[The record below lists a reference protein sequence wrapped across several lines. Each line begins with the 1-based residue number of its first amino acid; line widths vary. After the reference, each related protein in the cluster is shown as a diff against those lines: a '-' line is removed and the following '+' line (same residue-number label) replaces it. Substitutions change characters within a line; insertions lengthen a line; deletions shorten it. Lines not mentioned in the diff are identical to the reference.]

1 MQYAI
6 VSPKAE
12 PLELG
17 ALLTKLHMDEESER
31 EDIEQIGR
39 MAAQALA
46 VAKPCAMYRV
56 VPIDAHGED
65 FVTLGEARFTS
76 SLVAKNL
83 LECHVCVPY
92 VATCGTELEAWAEGY
107 SADFMAQFWAD
118 EIMLAFHR
126 QAVKA
131 LNKAV
136 FTDVFGRG
144 KYASM
149 NPGSLST
156 WPISEQ
162 APLFCTLGA
171 ELLPNGFYKLPI
183 GVRLT
188 KEYLMLP
195 AKSVS
200 GIFFTDKSGFVN
212 CRLCPKLTCPNRRAP
227 FDGMNP

>member
-6 VSPKAE
+6 VSPKAR

-17 ALLTKLHMDEESER
+17 TLLTRLHMDEESER
-31 EDIEQIGR
+31 EDIEQISR
-39 MAAQALA
+39 MAREALA
-46 VAKPCAMYRV
+46 VAKPCAMYRIA
-56 VPIDAHGED
+56 PIDAHGED

-76 SLVAKNL
+76 PLAAKNL
-83 LECHVCVPY
+83 RNRDVCVPY

-107 SADFMAQFWAD
+107 SGDFMAQFWAD
-118 EIMLAFHR
+118 EIMLAFHA

-131 LNKAV
+131 LGEAV
-136 FTDVFGRG
+136 FRDVFGGG

-149 NPGSLST
+149 NPGSLAA

-171 ELLPNGFYKLPI
+171 ELLPNGLYRLPI

-195 AKSVS
+195 AKSIS
-200 GIFFTDKSGFVN
+200 GVFFADESGFVN
-212 CRLCPKLTCPNRRAP
+212 CRLCPKLACPDRRAP